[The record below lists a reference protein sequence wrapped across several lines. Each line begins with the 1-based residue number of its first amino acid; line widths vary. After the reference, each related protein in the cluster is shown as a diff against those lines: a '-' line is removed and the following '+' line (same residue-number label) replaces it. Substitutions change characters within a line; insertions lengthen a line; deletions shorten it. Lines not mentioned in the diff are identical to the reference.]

1 MAFFKRRKSPFAH
14 EIDRF
19 HAPPVPARRFSL
31 RRAKPR
37 PRGRGREHGVAT

>member
-31 RRAKPR
+31 RKERR
-37 PRGRGREHGVAT
+37 PRARGREHGVAT

>member
-31 RRAKPR
+31 RKATDA
-37 PRGRGREHGVAT
+37 RGPAGGNTA